1 MESDPRRWGS
11 ASSPILFE
19 NLLIVPASA
28 ESEALVALDKKTGKE
43 VWRQEASGLSN
54 SWSTPVLARVDENRV
69 DLVIGV
75 ARELWGLNPRTGKL
89 RWYCEGVDSD
99 SFSTSVV
106 AHDGVV
112 YAAEGQGG
120 GSIAVRAGGKGN
132 VTESHVLW
140 RGRDASRF
148 STPII
153 HEGKLYSVSGDV
165 MAVIDAKTGER
176 ISRARLRGGSG
187 DGGGGRMGGDY
198 SSPVLASG
206 KIYFVKQSGDAF
218 VLDIGGECRQLAVN
232 RVAPE
237 GESFQATPA
246 ISQGQIFLRSDKHL
260 YCVADLGQE
269 VPAEPVAKAADD
281 EAEDDGEASG
291 QDRRPGRGGD
301 RGGSGRGGDRGGFDP
316 QAIFDR
322 SDADKNG
329 KLEGDEIPER
339 MRDGMDR
346 IDEDKDGALTP
357 EEFRKGMSRGGR
369 PSGPR
374 GGGRGSGGGGEAM
387 KKPERPQRPEMDG
400 S

>member
-1 MESDPRRWGS
+1 
-11 ASSPILFE
+11 
-19 NLLIVPASA
+19 
-28 ESEALVALDKKTGKE
+28 
-43 VWRQEASGLSN
+43 
-54 SWSTPVLARVDENRV
+54 
-69 DLVIGV
+69 
-75 ARELWGLNPRTGKL
+75 
-89 RWYCEGVDSD
+89 
-99 SFSTSVV
+99 
-106 AHDGVV
+106 
-112 YAAEGQGG
+112 
-120 GSIAVRAGGKGN
+120 
-132 VTESHVLW
+132 
-140 RGRDASRF
+140 
-148 STPII
+148 
-153 HEGKLYSVSGDV
+153 
-165 MAVIDAKTGER
+165 
-176 ISRARLRGGSG
+176 
-187 DGGGGRMGGDY
+187 MGGDY